1 MSEHDLTQAELF
13 DVFSN
18 ARRRRTVQ
26 YLKQQRGSCDL
37 APLVEQVA
45 AWENDTDP
53 DDVTRTQRRRVYI
66 SLYQTHLPMLEE
78 HGIVDW
84 DPDSHTIELLPDEE
98 VFEPYLDRRLGT
110 QRPWHRIYAAATA
123 LGVGAFAVTW
133 LSVGPVTAGVAP
145 FVALAVCLVVLAIA
159 VVQHVSRR
167 PGLQFPFERGRASR
181 HQ

>member
-1 MSEHDLTQAELF
+1 MSETELTQAKLF

-26 YLKQQRGSCDL
+26 FLKQQGGSCDL

-66 SLYQTHLPMLEE
+66 SLYQTHLPMLED

-84 DPDSHTIELLPDEE
+84 DPEGHEIELLPNEE
-98 VFEPYLDRRLGT
+98 RFEPYLDRHLES
-110 QRPWHRIYAAATA
+110 QHAWHRFYAAVTA
-123 LGVGAFAVTW
+123 LGTVAFGLSWLAIGPLPSGA
-133 LSVGPVTAGVAP
+133 AP
-145 FVALAVCLVVLAIA
+145 IVALALCVVVFALSVA
-159 VVQHVSRR
+159 QHVSRR
-167 PGLQFPFERGRASR
+167 PTVELPFDFAS
-181 HQ
+181 Q